1 MARNEAHSNCHRRRQ
16 EAAPVGC
23 QHSPAPMAPTCRQL
37 PSRGQRGGQS
47 GRSAW
52 SKLWS
57 LDVGVG
63 RTMVCGGPLSSGM
76 VGAEHHPILTLRAL
90 SKIDN
95 RAERA
100 ALLSDIEMDHSLQPV
115 TRTCRLWV
123 EAVGSNAQWFQ
134 GVSVELL
141 LHCIYGVEANTIN
154 GKSWPTAVVPRCKRC
169 HNTWR
174 ESHGTIVPIA
184 EHV

>member
-1 MARNEAHSNCHRRRQ
+1 MPHDAPATTVAGRLRQHARGSFHSVKHHVAAALVQIGLADHKANAWAYGLEGVAIANKHR
-16 EAAPVGC
+16 G
-23 QHSPAPMAPTCRQL
+23 
-37 PSRGQRGGQS
+37 
-47 GRSAW
+47 AW

-57 LDVGVG
+57 LESS
-63 RTMVCGGPLSSGM
+63 MVCGGPLSSGM

-154 GKSWPTAVVPRCKRC
+154 GKSWPTAVVPRCKR
-169 HNTWR
+169 
-174 ESHGTIVPIA
+174 
-184 EHV
+184 